1 MLFLKGAKPEMKKEK
16 KILYITRYSIDEPFN
31 LKKKF
36 DGQLAAFLS
45 LGYDVY
51 YIGYD
56 RNHLYLIHDNDKAES
71 GNTHFMIPSY
81 LHTQFYNDLHKAAIK
96 AIKEVGID
104 IVYWRSAPIFASSC
118 KVAETAKKAGVK
130 LIIEIPTFPQNQ
142 EENYLGIRKL
152 FAVYEE
158 LFIDRFYSSVDIYAV
173 IGEDAYGEYKGKPAI
188 NIENGIDINS
198 IPCRKPKFHDN
209 EIHIL
214 AVSAMRYWHG
224 YDRLINS
231 IADYHGKY
239 RVILH
244 LVGGLDGECAQQW
257 KQLAEERG
265 VSDNVIFH
273 GYLYGTD
280 LDDLANLCDI
290 GCASLRR
297 NDFAH
302 VSELK
307 TREYTARGLPFILA
321 LEDKTFENAE
331 KQFWYLISNDES
343 VPDMT
348 EIVDFALQMRDDK
361 EMIPYMRRFAE
372 ENLSWETQYKKL
384 FDAI

>member
-1 MLFLKGAKPEMKKEK
+1 MEK
-16 KILYITRYSIDEPFN
+16 QKRILYITRYSIDEPFN
-31 LKKKF
+31 LKKKI
-36 DGQLAAFLS
+36 DGQLAAFRS

-56 RNHLYLIHDNDKAES
+56 RNHLYLIHDDDKIEY

-96 AIKEVGID
+96 AIKELGIN
-104 IVYWRSAPIFASSC
+104 IVYWRSAPLFGSSC
-118 KVAETAKKAGVK
+118 KLAETAKKTGAK
-130 LIIEIPTFPQNQ
+130 LIIEIPTFPPNQ
-142 EENYLGIRKL
+142 ENNFTGIRKA
-152 FAVYEE
+152 FSIYSNHYELKFHE
-158 LFIDRFYSSVDIYAV
+158 LVDCYVV
-173 IGEDAYGEYKGKPAI
+173 IGEDANGVYKGKPAI

-198 IPCRKPKFHDN
+198 IPCRNPKIYEN

-231 IADYHGKY
+231 IANYHGEY
-239 RVILH
+239 RVVLH

-265 VSDNVIFH
+265 VSDNIIFH
-273 GYLYGTD
+273 GYLYGKD
-280 LDDLANLCDI
+280 LDELADLCDI

-297 NDFAH
+297 NDFSH
-302 VSELK
+302 ISELK

-321 LEDKTFENAE
+321 LEDKTFDDAE
-331 KQFWYLISNDES
+331 KQFRYLVSNDDS
-343 VPDMT
+343 IPDMNG
-348 EIVDFALQMRDDK
+348 IVDFVLQMRDDK
-361 EMIPYMRRFAE
+361 EVIPYMRWFAE
-372 ENLSWETQYKKL
+372 ENLTWDTQYKKL
-384 FDAI
+384 FDAIEQ

>member
-1 MLFLKGAKPEMKKEK
+1 MMNTK
-16 KILYITRYSIDEPFN
+16 KILYITRYSIDEAFN

-36 DGQLAAFLS
+36 DGQLAAFQS

-56 RNHLYLIHDNDKAES
+56 RNHLYLIHDDDKTEY
-71 GNTHFMIPSY
+71 GNTHFKIPSY

-96 AIKEVGID
+96 AIKEVGIN
-104 IVYWRSAPIFASSC
+104 IVYWRSAPLFGSSC
-118 KVAETAKKAGVK
+118 KVAETVKKAGAK
-130 LIIEIPTFPQNQ
+130 LIIEIPTYPASQ
-142 EENYLGIRKL
+142 ENNFFGIRKA
-152 FAVYEE
+152 FSVYSNHYASKFHE
-158 LFIDRFYSSVDIYAV
+158 LVDYYVV
-173 IGEDAYGEYKGKPAI
+173 IGEDAGGEYKGKPAI

-198 IPCRKPKFHDN
+198 IPSRIPIIHDD

-239 RVILH
+239 QVVFH

-257 KQLAEERG
+257 KKLAEERG
-265 VSDNVIFH
+265 VFDNVVFH
-273 GYLYGTD
+273 GYLYGSD
-280 LDDLANLCDI
+280 LDDLADLCDI

-297 NDFAH
+297 NDYAH
-302 VSELK
+302 ISELK

-321 LEDKTFENAE
+321 LEDKTLEKAE
-331 KQFWYLISNDES
+331 KKFWYLISNDES
-343 VPDMT
+343 IPDMNG
-348 EIVDFALQMRDDK
+348 IVDFALQMREDK
-361 EMIPYMRRFAE
+361 EMISYMRQFAE
-372 ENLSWETQYKKL
+372 ENLTWETQYRKL
-384 FDAI
+384 FNEIEQ

>member
-1 MLFLKGAKPEMKKEK
+1 MKKPK

-36 DGQLAAFLS
+36 DGQLAAFRH

-51 YIGYD
+51 YLGYD
-56 RNHLYLIHDNDKAES
+56 RNHLYLIHGDDKTEY

-81 LHTQFYNDLHKAAIK
+81 LHTVFYNDLHKVAIK

-104 IVYWRSAPIFASSC
+104 IVYWRSAPIFGSSYRL
-118 KVAETAKKAGVK
+118 AKSIKENDVN
-130 LIIEIPTFPQNQ
+130 LIDEIPTFPSSQ
-142 EENYLGIRKL
+142 ENNFSGIRKV
-152 FAVYEE
+152 FSVYSNHYAPKFHEK
-158 LFIDRFYSSVDIYAV
+158 VDYYVV
-173 IGEDAYGEYKGKPAI
+173 IGEDAGGEYKGKPAI
-188 NIENGIDINS
+188 NIENGIDVNS
-198 IPCRKPKFHDN
+198 IPIRKPQIHEN

-231 IADYHGKY
+231 IADYHGDY
-239 RVILH
+239 RVVLH
-244 LVGGLDGECAQQW
+244 LVGGLDSECAQQW
-257 KQLAEERG
+257 KKLAEERG
-265 VSDNVIFH
+265 VSDSIVFH
-273 GYLYGTD
+273 GYLYGSD
-280 LDDLANLCDI
+280 LDELADLCDV

-297 NDFAH
+297 NDYAH

-331 KQFWYLISNDES
+331 KQFWYLISNDGS
-343 VPDMT
+343 IPDMNG
-348 EIVDFALQMRDDK
+348 IVEFALQMRENK
-361 EMIPYMRRFAE
+361 EMVPYMRQFAK
-372 ENLSWETQYKKL
+372 ENLTWETQYQIV
-384 FDAI
+384 FDKIEKNKGDSR